1 MQKATGLLALI
12 MLVFAMGCQ
21 VSADEPA
28 QKWIDFMKK
37 HNAKIHDG
45 TFKADE
51 FKAEGT
57 PLAAELTAK
66 VDPKEKKLLMTESV
80 LNEWKKVHDD
90 FDIAV
95 AKVGNREA
103 QTAFLEVT
111 KDLKAAMK

>member
-28 QKWIDFMKK
+28 QKWIDFMKAQ
-37 HNAKIHDG
+37 NAKIRDG
-45 TFKADE
+45 SFKADE
-51 FKAEGT
+51 FKAQGK

-66 VDPKEKKLLMTESV
+66 VDPKEKKLLMTEGV

-90 FDIAV
+90 FDNAC
-95 AKVGNREA
+95 KEKLNMEA
-103 QTAFLEVT
+103 QAAFEEVT
-111 KDLKAAMK
+111 KDLMAAIK